1 MWSNLGVYWRGE
13 MVGLGM
19 VEKGGF
25 LMNKSCQE
33 LSILNIKWCIYMLE
47 KLGYEMGKKGQEYL
61 SKWLEKRPFFASR
74 KWRSPWRRPRVAVAI
89 GSAQQLL
96 KRA

>member
-1 MWSNLGVYWRGE
+1 

-33 LSILNIKWCIYMLE
+33 FSIKWCIYMLE
-47 KLGYEMGKKGQEYL
+47 KLGYEMGMKGQEYP
-61 SKWLEKRPFFASR
+61 SKMA
-74 KWRSPWRRPRVAVAI
+74 
-89 GSAQQLL
+89 
-96 KRA
+96 